1 MYTNLYS
8 LPLYVMKTNQILK
21 SVDRVVFGITVRQE
35 TKNGFMSVTDL
46 QQAYERARWQYGW
59 NERHIN
65 TILQVEST
73 RLKVYHILNERNL
86 IKVGIPTFTELVDS
100 QGIVAVLKQ
109 LKVWKT
115 TGRGENRNVVCDP
128 YIWTLLAMELNP
140 MLYAK
145 VIIWLTDSLIF
156 DRMDAGDKFKPMNA
170 AICRLLPKPD
180 YPTYAR
186 EINLRVFG
194 EHITGMRNL
203 ASAKELRLISEIE
216 NTVTKAIQHGW
227 VKTEEDVVK
236 LIRTY

>member
-1 MYTNLYS
+1 
-8 LPLYVMKTNQILK
+8 MKTNVTLL
-21 SVDRVVFGITVRQE
+21 SSDREVFGIKVRQE

-46 QQAYERARWQYGW
+46 QQAYEKARWQHGW
-59 NERHIN
+59 SERHIN
-65 TILQVEST
+65 TVLQVENT
-73 RLKVYHILNERNL
+73 QNKIYHLLYERNIIRIKIDDFNSL
-86 IKVGIPTFTELVDS
+86 IQDK
-100 QGIVAVLKQ
+100 GIVSVLKIFNM
-109 LKVWKT
+109 WKT

-156 DRMDAGDKFKPMNA
+156 DRMDAGDKFKPMNG
-170 AICRLLPKPD
+170 AISRVLEKPD
-180 YPTYAR
+180 YPTYAK
-186 EINLRVFG
+186 EINMRVFG

-216 NTVTKAIQHGW
+216 NTVTKAIEHGW
-227 VKTEEDVVK
+227 VKTEEDILK

>member
-1 MYTNLYS
+1 
-8 LPLYVMKTNQILK
+8 MKTNQVME
-21 SVDRVVFGITVRQE
+21 SSDRIVFGITVRQE

-46 QQAYERARWQYGW
+46 QQAYEKARWMHGW
-59 NERHIN
+59 SDRSIH
-65 TILQVEST
+65 TVLQASGTQE
-73 RLKVYHILNERNL
+73 KVYHLLKERNL
-86 IKVGIPTFTELVDS
+86 INLGFPNFTELVENE
-100 QGIVAVLKQ
+100 GLINVMKG

-115 TGRGENRNVVCDP
+115 TGRGTNRNVVCDP

-156 DRMDAGDKFKPMNA
+156 DRMDAGDKFKPMNG
-170 AICRLLPKPD
+170 AISRLLPKPD

-186 EINLRVFG
+186 EINMRVFG
-194 EHITGMRNL
+194 QHKTGMRNL

-216 NTVTKAIQHGW
+216 NTVKKAIDHGW
-227 VKTEEDVVK
+227 VKTEEDILK

>member
-1 MYTNLYS
+1 
-8 LPLYVMKTNQILK
+8 MKTNVTMK
-21 SVDRVVFGITVRQE
+21 SQDREVFGITVRQE

-46 QQAYERARWQYGW
+46 QQAYEKARWMHGW
-59 NERHIN
+59 SDRNIH
-65 TILQVEST
+65 TVLQASGTQE
-73 RLKVYHILNERNL
+73 KVYHLLKERNL
-86 IKVGIPTFTELVDS
+86 INLGFPNFTELVES
-100 QGIVAVLKQ
+100 KGLITVMKGLG
-109 LKVWKT
+109 VWKT
-115 TGRGENRNVVCDP
+115 TGRGTNRNVVCDP

-170 AICRLLPKPD
+170 AICKLLSKPD

-186 EINLRVFG
+186 EINMRVFG

-203 ASAKELRLISEIE
+203 ASAKELRLISEVE

-227 VKTEEDVVK
+227 VKTEDDILK

>member
-1 MYTNLYS
+1 
-8 LPLYVMKTNQILK
+8 MKTNVTMK
-21 SVDRVVFGITVRQE
+21 SQDREVFGITVRQE

-46 QQAYERARWQYGW
+46 QQAYEKARWMHGW
-59 NERHIN
+59 NDRRIN
-65 TILQVEST
+65 DILQYEPVQ
-73 RLKVYHILNERNL
+73 LKVYHLLNERNL
-86 IKVGIPTFTELVDS
+86 IKTGVPAFTELVNS
-100 QGIVAVLKQ
+100 QGVVNYLKG
-109 LKVWKT
+109 LGVWKT
-115 TGRGENRNVVCDP
+115 TGRGEKRNVACDP

-170 AICRLLPKPD
+170 AICKLLSKPD

-186 EINLRVFG
+186 EINMRVFG

-227 VKTEEDVVK
+227 VKTEDDILK

>member
-1 MYTNLYS
+1 
-8 LPLYVMKTNQILK
+8 MKTNQVMK
-21 SVDRVVFGITVRQE
+21 SSDRVVFGITVRQE

-46 QQAYERARWQYGW
+46 QQAYEKARWMHGW
-59 NERHIN
+59 GERHIN
-65 TILQVEST
+65 TILQVENT
-73 RLKVYHILNERNL
+73 RLKVYHLLHERGL
-86 IKVGIPTFTELVDS
+86 IKVGIPTFTELVDN
-100 QGIVAVLKQ
+100 QGIVNYLKN
-109 LKVWKT
+109 LGVWKT
-115 TGRGENRNVVCDP
+115 TGRGTNRNVVCDP

-156 DRMDAGDKFKPMNA
+156 DRMDAGDKFKPMNG
-170 AICRLLPKPD
+170 AISRLLPKPD

-216 NTVTKAIQHGW
+216 NTVTKAIEHEW
-227 VKTEEDVVK
+227 VKTEEEILK

>member
-1 MYTNLYS
+1 
-8 LPLYVMKTNQILK
+8 MKTNVTMK
-21 SVDRVVFGITVRQE
+21 SQDREVFGITVRQE

-46 QQAYERARWQYGW
+46 QQAYEKARWIHGW
-59 NERHIN
+59 SERRINHI
-65 TILQVEST
+65 LSLDSAQE
-73 RLKVYHILNERNL
+73 KVYHLLKERNL
-86 IKVGIPTFTELVDS
+86 IKAEMSAFTELVNSHGVVD
-100 QGIVAVLKQ
+100 VLKG
-109 LKVWKT
+109 LGVWKT
-115 TGRGENRNVVCDP
+115 TGRGSNRNVVCDP

-156 DRMDAGDKFKPMNA
+156 DRMDAGDKFKPMNS
-170 AICRLLPKPD
+170 AICKLLPKPD
-180 YPTYAR
+180 YPTYAK
-186 EINLRVFG
+186 EINMRVFG

-227 VKTEEDVVK
+227 VKIEDDILK